1 MFVSV
6 DLGNSRIM
14 MMAAERQSD
23 GTLKVLALETEE
35 TPAECIQ
42 HGIVKKPADVALLLA
57 SMAKKL
63 ENRLELQL
71 GKKYGRVVRIYP
83 HRPPARLHNCLL

>member
-23 GTLKVLALETEE
+23 GMLSQGSSGRLYD
-35 TPAECIQ
+35 IY
-42 HGIVKKPADVALLLA
+42 HSDYGGDV
-57 SMAKKL
+57 SY
-63 ENRLELQL
+63 ES
-71 GKKYGRVVRIYP
+71 GY
-83 HRPPARLHNCLL
+83 